1 MVENENKIKELE
13 DVNMALRTEN
23 ELLKREVKGL
33 RFQLGI
39 NKTILGFHEQNLA
52 SAAADLIIN
61 KELIKIHGT
70 LAGIGMDFMV
80 GLMNILVIESD
91 RRGKNIYLKE
101 PVIPKDEGKKY
112 NKILCDGPKLNFE
125 KMLRTIQENGHH
137 LIRVNKSLAINIYH
151 YNLSEK
157 NFFELSFLPPKGFKR
172 SLVKIKTDSKFDA
185 TLYHTRLMEIDR
197 LSKHHQ
203 DFAINLKKIEE
214 ISRYKNKPLVT
225 IPKL

>member
-1 MVENENKIKELE
+1 MNDLEKKIKYLEEANNALSKENDALKHEL
-13 DVNMALRTEN
+13 
-23 ELLKREVKGL
+23 KGL

-52 SAAADLIIN
+52 AAAADLIIN
-61 KELIKIHGT
+61 KDLIKIHGT
-70 LAGIGMDFMV
+70 LAGKGIDFMV

-91 RRGKNIYLKE
+91 RRGKNIYVKD
-101 PVIPKDEGKKY
+101 PVIPKDGGKKY
-112 NKILCDGPKLNFE
+112 GKILCDGPKLNFE
-125 KMLRTIQENGHH
+125 KMLRSIQENGHH

-157 NFFELSFLPPKGFKR
+157 NFFELNFLPPKGFKR